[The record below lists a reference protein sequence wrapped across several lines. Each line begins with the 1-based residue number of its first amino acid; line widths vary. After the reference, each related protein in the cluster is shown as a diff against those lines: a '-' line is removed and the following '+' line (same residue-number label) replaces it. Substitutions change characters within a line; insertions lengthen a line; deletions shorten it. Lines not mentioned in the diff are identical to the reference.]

1 VALTEGARTVTDIS
15 TGNIDPGD
23 NKDADRKNL
32 PMTQVD
38 DEEVAAHSGGAA
50 EAPIGEGVGIGGEPT
65 PLPADTEG
73 EGEAAND
80 ADAD

>member
-1 VALTEGARTVTDIS
+1 VTDIS

-32 PMTQVD
+32 PMTQL
-38 DEEVAAHSGGAA
+38 DEDEIAKHGSTT
-50 EAPIGEGVGIGGEPT
+50 EAPAGEGVGIGGEPT

-73 EGEAAND
+73 EGEGQVAND
-80 ADAD
+80 TDAD

>member
-1 VALTEGARTVTDIS
+1 MTDIS

-32 PMTQVD
+32 PMTQL
-38 DEEVAAHSGGAA
+38 DEDEIGKHGSTT
-50 EAPIGEGVGIGGEPT
+50 EAPAGEGAGIGGEPT
-65 PLPADTEG
+65 PLPVDAEG
-73 EGEAAND
+73 EGANTTD